1 MRPGENIRKIREAL
15 KLTRSQV
22 SEMTGINDQY
32 IGDIERDE
40 SSPTLD
46 VLLKLATA
54 YKLTVSE
61 MVGEVSP
68 YKEKFSL
75 LLKKLKYTEKLDV
88 YRLLKTFDKLS
99 KEEIDLLIN
108 LINEMKKSPT

>member
-1 MRPGENIRKIREAL
+1 MKPGDNIRAIREAL
-15 KLTRSQV
+15 KLTRAQV

-40 SSPTLD
+40 SSPTLE
-46 VLLKLATA
+46 VLQKLATA

-61 MVGEVSP
+61 IIGEVSP
-68 YKEKFSL
+68 YKEKL
-75 LLKKLKYTEKLDV
+75 NVLLKKLKYTEKLDV
-88 YRLLKTFDKLS
+88 YRLLKTFEKLS
-99 KEEIDLLIN
+99 KEEIEMLIN